1 MTTSSIPS
9 SVGDAQKATT
19 FVFGGHIGTQSKK
32 SLEKPIKQLLSGP
45 NAKWILEAVA
55 GLPHYWAAVVEKIP
69 EAGTVPGAEQLSDF
83 DSWLR
88 NGISAGDLIAP
99 ETELPSVAVGP
110 LMVAIQLDQ
119 YWRYLEFRLG
129 EVAVEDLQAELVR
142 QQQQSTPP
150 VETLGFCAG
159 LIAAV
164 AVASSHNMDEFQKY
178 GAVAVRIGLLMAAVV
193 DAREARDEAKGKG
206 GSVSFATAWRSGSKQ
221 GDDMTRIVS
230 SLTPDAY
237 ISVLFD
243 EARATVT
250 TSERLAPTL
259 ARKLRAAGVKAVPLA
274 IKGHL
279 HAPGVERKRDAD
291 ALIELCHS
299 YGDQLQFPATAAQ
312 LALPTYS
319 NSANGAHVSADET
332 NLTAMLLRA
341 ILTQQF
347 NWAGTVSKLLSVSA
361 STQKEVSLVA
371 FGLDRCIPPTITR
384 RFGPKQVVFEE
395 LESHLESRK
404 VQRASIIA
412 ATAAPT
418 ANGTSAGVSTTISAD
433 KALPTSVE
441 RERDTEE
448 AIAIVGMSINVSG
461 AEDLEEFA
469 AMLKTGKSQ
478 HEVITRERMMHD
490 MLFRDAADADGKK
503 YYGNFVRDADA
514 FDHKF
519 FKRSPRESQAMD
531 PQCRLSLQAAY
542 QAVEQSGY
550 FTEPKTKKE
559 DHIGCYLGV
568 CGVDYEQNIASH
580 APSAFTATG
589 GLRSFIT
596 GRIAHF
602 FGWTGPA
609 MTFDTACSSST
620 VAMHTACRNILSG
633 EATAALVGGVNVMT
647 NLQWIQNLSAG
658 SFLSPTGQCKPFDAD
673 ADGYCRAEGV
683 AFVFLKKLSD
693 AEAAGNTVLG
703 TIRATAV
710 YQNLNI
716 TPLFV
721 PNVPSL
727 STLFKDVIRKAGVDP
742 AEISVVEAHGTGT
755 PVGDPAE
762 YESVKLA
769 VASPLRDTAV
779 AIGSV
784 KGHVGHTEG
793 ASGVIALVKLLMM
806 MRDNF
811 IPPQASFTR
820 MNPHIHASPA
830 DMIEVVTA
838 LRPWPAERKV
848 ALLNNYGACGS
859 NASLLLAYSA
869 HNPTSDNRLLAEST
883 ARQPFWITGFDARSI
898 AVYSKALA
906 PYLGART
913 GGQKATLADVSFNM
927 ARQSNPGLPQGIVFS
942 CRSLE
947 ELQDKLTLAAAAT
960 KETAAAS
967 GITVAKGERPVVL
980 CFGGQ
985 NSTFVGLDRALYD
998 SVAVLRQHLDACD
1011 AAVTAAGLSSI
1022 FPAIFSREPIRD
1034 IVQLQTALFAVQY
1047 ASARAWMDC
1056 GLASKVVSVVGH
1068 SFGEITALCV
1078 AGVLGLGDT
1087 VRLVAGR
1094 AKLVRDA
1101 WGPDS
1106 GAMMAIEA
1114 DEALVHDLLKAA
1126 NTTSDGSASIACYNG
1141 PRSFTLAG
1149 TTQSIDA
1156 VAATLAGN
1164 SKFSGAG
1171 IKSKRLNVTNAFHS
1185 VLVEQLVD
1193 ELGNVGRD
1201 LIFHDAVIPVE
1212 RATEHSSTDPLDWTF
1227 VPSHMRQPVFFNHA
1241 VQRLAKKHPQAIFL
1255 EAGSNS
1261 TITVMASR
1269 ALAQVTSASPDTL
1282 VFQAVSI
1289 TNTEKGLEGLT
1300 DATVAL
1306 WKQGLRVSFWPHHPS
1321 QAREYVQLLLPPYQ
1335 FEKSRHWLDVKSP
1348 TEVVTKAAQ
1357 AMIEAGGYT
1366 IGAAS
1371 ATPVEDARALPIWT
1385 FIGYPEPKKN
1395 KKLARFRINT
1405 ASDPYQRLF
1414 ASHVIAQTAPICPAT
1429 LEIDMAIEAL
1439 FSLNL
1444 DWRPAGYSPTVHDL
1458 ISHAPVC
1465 ADSTRVFYMDLSPL
1479 DKAEMKWQLSLHSVA
1494 GNGDSQVHAEAV
1506 IRMRA
1511 PTDASYL
1518 QQFGHYERLVSHAQ
1532 CQSLLKLDLDNDGVE
1547 MLHGRNVYRAFSD
1560 IVDFGPVYRGVK
1572 YIVGRPGESAG
1583 VIHKRHEGNTWLDV
1597 PMGDSF
1603 GQVAGIYVN
1612 LLTED
1617 LPPGEM
1623 FIATSCELLMRS
1635 PKALPEISG
1644 KENGPGIWHV
1654 LARHTRQSDKA
1665 YISDIFVF
1673 DAATGAL
1680 SDVMLGLQYA
1690 RVPKASMSKILTRF
1704 TTDQKFLRKVAV
1716 VASVP
1721 SAAAASAPPIAV
1733 AAALEAV
1740 KSAVKVKKAKKKTRD
1755 ITEDVCNLVANVSG
1769 VDPSEMTLDSEMA
1782 DLGIDSLMGMELARE
1797 VENTFKF
1804 TLDHGEMMEATSLRQ
1819 FVACVANGLSKIGG
1833 GEDAVEQES
1842 DDTDSDSAAELI
1854 TPSDENDDTASD
1866 ITTPDPEEASTFVKP
1881 ASLPA
1886 GPATSNLTLSR
1897 SDILECFGQVK
1908 LTTDDKIR
1916 EFGLDSIARVSLAG
1930 SSKLCTA
1937 LIVEAFD
1944 QLGSPLRTAAPGQLL
1959 DRVAFLPQH
1968 GRMMEFVYGFLER
1981 EARLIDID
1989 TVTGQ
1994 ITRTHI
2000 AVPRKTSA
2008 ALLEEMVAAHSESAI
2023 PDRLAYY
2030 AGKNLAG
2037 VLSGTTD
2044 GIRVIFG
2051 SAEGRQ
2057 LVQAMYCDYAFN
2069 RMHYQQMA
2077 EVITQLSRRVTQ
2089 PGETLKVL
2097 EMGGGTGGTTNV
2109 MAPVLA
2115 SLGIPVEYTFTD
2127 LSPSMVANAR
2137 RKFAKQYPFMR
2148 FAVHDIEKPPAAEL
2162 LGQHLVLASNA
2173 IHATHD
2179 LVASTQNVHLALRPD
2194 GFLMI
2199 LEMTECVPAMDIV
2212 FGLLEGWWLFDDG
2225 RTHAVVPTEHWERAL
2240 HAAGF
2245 GHVDWTDGNRPENAF
2260 QKVIIALASGEPK
2273 ARLPASVAS
2282 VEETKMID
2290 RGDVV
2295 AREADAERLV
2305 ASYTAGWATPDLGSA
2320 VIDVST
2326 PSTPAVVIVTGAT
2339 GSLGAHLVQSLAKRA
2354 DVATVVC
2361 VNRHSSVPA
2370 HQRQA
2375 EAFSSRGITLSP
2387 TEQEKL
2393 RVYETDTAK
2402 PQLGLSAE
2410 EYAWLA
2416 AHVTHIVHNAWPMSG
2431 TRPLKGF
2438 EPQLQ
2443 AMRNLLDLAREI
2455 ALGKPK
2461 TRVGFQFVS
2470 SIGVVGYADTSAGPR
2485 ITEDRV
2491 SMAAVMPGGYPEGKW
2506 VHERML
2512 DETLHRYPHLF
2523 RATVTRPGQIAG
2535 SSRSGFWNPVE
2546 HFAFLVKSAQA
2557 LRAWPDLHGTLQW
2570 LPVDRSASV
2579 MVDLLKLENGSHA
2592 AYPVYHIDNP
2602 VGQPWEDMSPVLAAA
2617 LDIPSQYII
2626 PYADW
2631 ITRVRRSPL
2640 SADENPAARLV
2651 DFLDGHFERMSCGG
2665 IILDTQKAK
2674 EHSATMAAEGPV
2686 NADIARA
2693 YVASW
2698 KAMRYLK

>member
-32 SLEKPIKQLLSGP
+32 SLEKPVKQLLSGP

-55 GLPHYWAAVVEKIP
+55 GLPQYWAAVVEKIP
-69 EAGTVPGAEQLSDF
+69 EAGTVAGAEQLSDF

-88 NGISAGDLIAP
+88 HGISAGDLISP
-99 ETELPSVAVGP
+99 EAELPSVAIGP

-129 EVAVEDLQAELVR
+129 DVSVEDPQAELVR
-142 QQQQSTPP
+142 QQQQQNTTP

-164 AVASSHNMDEFQKY
+164 AVASSHDVSEFQKY
-178 GAVAVRIGLLMAAVV
+178 GAVAVRLGLLMAAVV
-193 DAREARDEAKGKG
+193 DAREARDAAKGKG
-206 GSVSFATAWRSGSKQ
+206 GSVSFAMAWRSGSKQ

-259 ARKLRAAGVKAVPLA
+259 VRKLRAAGVKAVPLA
-274 IKGHL
+274 FKGYL
-279 HAPGVERKRDAD
+279 HAPGAERKRDAD

-299 YGDQLQFPATAAQ
+299 TSHGSQLQFP
-312 LALPTYS
+312 
-319 NSANGAHVSADET
+319 D
-332 NLTAMLLRA
+332 LTAMLLRA

-347 NWAGTVSKLLSVSA
+347 NWAGTMSKLLSVSA

-371 FGLDRCIPPTITR
+371 FGLDQCIPPTITR
-384 RFGPKQVVFEE
+384 RYGPKETSFEE
-395 LESHLESRK
+395 LEPHIESRRI
-404 VQRASIIA
+404 QRASM
-412 ATAAPT
+412 TAVTSTPT
-418 ANGTSAGVSTTISAD
+418 VNGTSTGVSTTISAGN
-433 KALPTSVE
+433 ASPVSVE
-441 RERDTEE
+441 REKDTEE

-519 FKRSPRESQAMD
+519 FKRSPRD
-531 PQCRLSLQAAY
+531 F
-542 QAVEQSGY
+542 EQSGY
-550 FTEPKTKKE
+550 FTEPKTEKE

-620 VAMHTACRNILSG
+620 VAIHTACRNILSG
-633 EATAALVGGVNVMT
+633 EASAALVGGVNVMT

-693 AEAAGNTVLG
+693 AQAAGNTVLG

-727 STLFKDVIRKAGVDP
+727 SQLFKDVIKKAGIDP

-769 VASPLRDTAV
+769 VASPRRETAV

-811 IPPQASFTR
+811 IPPQASFKR
-820 MNPHIHASPA
+820 MNPHIHALST
-830 DMIEVVTA
+830 DMVEVVTA
-838 LRPWPAERKV
+838 LRPWPADRKV

-859 NASLLLAYSA
+859 NASLILAYSA
-869 HNPTSDNRLLAEST
+869 HKPTPNNRLLDEAT
-883 ARQPFWITGFDARSI
+883 ARQPFWVTGFDARSI

-906 PYLGART
+906 PYLRSHT
-913 GGQKATLADVSFNM
+913 GGQKASLGDVAFNM
-927 ARQSNPGLPQGIVFS
+927 ARQSNPGLPQGLVFS

-947 ELQDKLTLAAAAT
+947 ELQEKLALAAVAT

-967 GITVAKGERPVVL
+967 GIAAVKAERPVVL

-998 SVAVLRQHLDACD
+998 GVAVLRQHLDTCD

-1022 FPAIFSREPIRD
+1022 FPAIFSREPILD
-1034 IVQLQTALFAVQY
+1034 IVQLQTALFAMQY
-1047 ASARAWMDC
+1047 ASARAWIDC

-1078 AGVLGLGDT
+1078 AGVLSLGDT

-1106 GAMMAIEA
+1106 GAMMAVEA

-1149 TTQSIDA
+1149 TTQAIDA

-1164 SKFSGAG
+1164 SKFAGAG

-1185 VLVEQLVD
+1185 VLVEQLVG

-1201 LIFHDAVIPVE
+1201 LTFHSAEIPVE
-1212 RATEHSSTDPLDWTF
+1212 RATEHDSTEPLDWSF

-1269 ALAQVTSASPDTL
+1269 ALAQVTSASPDML
-1282 VFQAVSI
+1282 AFQAVSI
-1289 TNTEKGLEGLT
+1289 TNTEKGLDGLT

-1321 QAREYVQLLLPPYQ
+1321 QAREYVQLLLPPYK

-1357 AMIEAGGYT
+1357 TMIEAGGY
-1366 IGAAS
+1366 IAGGAS
-1371 ATPVEDARALPIWT
+1371 GTQVEDARSLPLWT
-1385 FIGYPEPKKN
+1385 FIGYPEAKKN

-1414 ASHVIAQTAPICPAT
+1414 LSHVIAQTAPICPAT

-1444 DWRPAGYSPTVHDL
+1444 DWRPAGYSPTVHNL

-1479 DKAEMKWQLSLHSVA
+1479 DKAEMKWHLSLHSVA
-1494 GNGDSQVHAEAV
+1494 SNGDSQVHAEAT

-1511 PTDASYL
+1511 PTDASFL
-1518 QQFGHYERLVSHAQ
+1518 QQFSHYERLVSHAQ

-1547 MLHGRNVYRAFSD
+1547 MLQGRNVYRAFSE

-1583 VIHKRHEGNTWLDV
+1583 VIHKRHEGHTWLDV

-1612 LLTED
+1612 LLTDD

-1644 KENGPGIWHV
+1644 KENGPGVWHV
-1654 LARHTRQSDKA
+1654 LARHMRKSDKA
-1665 YISDIFVF
+1665 YISDVFAF

-1680 SDVMLGLQYA
+1680 NDVMLGLQYA

-1704 TTDQKFLRKVAV
+1704 TADQKFLRNPA
-1716 VASVP
+1716 AAPSVP
-1721 SAAAASAPPIAV
+1721 AATAPVSFTAPPIAV

-1740 KSAVKVKKAKKKTRD
+1740 KTSAKVKKAKKKTRD
-1755 ITEDVCNLVANVSG
+1755 ITQDVCNLVANVSG
-1769 VDPSEMTLDSEMA
+1769 VDPSDMTLDSEMA

-1819 FVACVANGLSKIGG
+1819 FVACVANGLGKIGG
-1833 GEDAVEQES
+1833 DAGANAVEQNS
-1842 DDTDSDSAAELI
+1842 DDSDSDSAAELI
-1854 TPSDENDDTASD
+1854 TPPDNNDDTASD
-1866 ITTPDPEEASTFVKP
+1866 ITTPDPEEASAFTKP
-1881 ASLPA
+1881 VSLPV
-1886 GPATSNLTLSR
+1886 GPATSNLTLSH

-1937 LIVEAFD
+1937 LVVEAFD

-1989 TVTGQ
+1989 IVTGQ

-2000 AVPRKTSA
+2000 AVPRKNSA
-2008 ALLEEMVAAHSESAI
+2008 ALLEEMVAAHPESAI

-2179 LVASTQNVHLALRPD
+2179 LVVSTQNVHLALRPD

-2199 LEMTECVPAMDIV
+2199 LEMTEAGGSSTTAALTLSCPLKT
-2212 FGLLEGWWLFDDG
+2212 GS
-2225 RTHAVVPTEHWERAL
+2225 AL

-2260 QKVIIALASGEPK
+2260 QKVIIALASGERK
-2273 ARLPASVAS
+2273 ARLPVSVAS
-2282 VEETKMID
+2282 VEETKVVD
-2290 RGDVV
+2290 RGNVA
-2295 AREADAERLV
+2295 AREAEAEQLV
-2305 ASYTAGWATPDLGSA
+2305 DSYTAGWATPALDSA
-2320 VIDVST
+2320 VIDVSAT
-2326 PSTPAVVIVTGAT
+2326 STAAVVIVTGAT
-2339 GSLGAHLVQSLAKRA
+2339 GSLGAHLVQALAKRP

-2361 VNRHSSVPA
+2361 VNRHSSVPV

-2375 EAFSSRGITLSP
+2375 EAFSSRGIALSP
-2387 TEQEKL
+2387 IEQEKL
-2393 RVYETDTAK
+2393 RIYETDTSK
-2402 PQLGLSAE
+2402 PQLGLPTQE
-2410 EYAWLA
+2410 HTWLVSHA
-2416 AHVTHIVHNAWPMSG
+2416 THIVHNAWPMSG

-2443 AMRNLLDLAREI
+2443 TMRNLLDLAREI

-2470 SIGVVGYADTSAGPR
+2470 SIGVVGYADSSAGPR

-2491 SMAAVMPGGYPEGKW
+2491 PMAAVMPGGYPEGKW

-2557 LRAWPDLHGTLQW
+2557 LRVWPDLHGTLQW
-2570 LPVDRSASV
+2570 LPVDRSARV
-2579 MVDLLKLENGSHA
+2579 MVDLLKLENDNDA

-2602 VGQPWEDMSPVLAAA
+2602 VGQPWEDMSPVLASA
-2617 LDIPSQYII
+2617 LDIPPQNII
-2626 PYADW
+2626 PYSDW
-2631 ITRVRRSPL
+2631 IMRVRRSPL

-2698 KAMRYLK
+2698 KAMGYLK